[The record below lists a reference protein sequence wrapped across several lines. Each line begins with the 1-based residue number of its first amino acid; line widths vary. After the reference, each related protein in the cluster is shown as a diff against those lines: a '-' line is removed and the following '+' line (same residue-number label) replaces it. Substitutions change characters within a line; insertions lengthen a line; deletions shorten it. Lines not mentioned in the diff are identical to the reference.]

1 MDLCAYLHDRV
12 RDHEMPPPEDSLVE
26 ADERADFVEEFES
39 LLHNVSREYIA
50 TEGRVRSRR
59 LNRIEYESTLHE
71 LLGVN
76 IPLVELLPE
85 DQATHGFINI
95 AESQQLSYHV
105 LQKYL
110 EVVDVML
117 DESFGRAI
125 SPPPVASEPL
135 PMEMQPTVI
144 ENQFGTIFHWEGKKL
159 YHTTE
164 NKTYRHTNGE
174 WIDMNSPLDLETT
187 RTQNAEL
194 MERLTHGPFKR
205 VYGPRELGAGKER
218 IHNERQGIYH
228 EGYVYSFPTTHGF
241 HGRMAGTEVPSRDG
255 IASKCK
261 RKPTTLPKD
270 AMFGDASTQAF
281 SGPKHPPLTGSE
293 NSKPLENSRNS
304 YSMLGFARTISSA
317 SLHRQDNTLGIVQT
331 LCRSSHFRGW
341 SYRHRSERLGDRA
354 NSSGLGNIRATRAA
368 FWKAESKS
376 RRTR

>member
-1 MDLCAYLHDRV
+1 MIRKLLPVLLVSTFYYSVLAESAYELPESITEFLDLNCYECHNDVETKGELDLESLAFDPENHANMDLWAYLHDRV

-144 ENQFGTIFHWEGKKL
+144 ENQFGTIFHWEGKKAL
-159 YHTTE
+159 SY
-164 NKTYRHTNGE
+164 NG
-174 WIDMNSPLDLETT
+174 
-187 RTQNAEL
+187 
-194 MERLTHGPFKR
+194 K
-205 VYGPRELGAGKER
+205 
-218 IHNERQGIYH
+218 
-228 EGYVYSFPTTHGF
+228 
-241 HGRMAGTEVPSRDG
+241 
-255 IASKCK
+255 
-261 RKPTTLPKD
+261 
-270 AMFGDASTQAF
+270 
-281 SGPKHPPLTGSE
+281 
-293 NSKPLENSRNS
+293 
-304 YSMLGFARTISSA
+304 
-317 SLHRQDNTLGIVQT
+317 
-331 LCRSSHFRGW
+331 
-341 SYRHRSERLGDRA
+341 
-354 NSSGLGNIRATRAA
+354 
-368 FWKAESKS
+368 
-376 RRTR
+376 